1 MTKTPEELTA
11 DWKEGKLK
19 SGLYWVNFKEKIV
32 IAECTV
38 FGDVSRPFEIEI
50 KTDFMIK
57 ISKVLAPV
65 PTYDEYK
72 AMQDHI
78 LYLEKCISIYEQKE
92 KQHTNDSIE
101 YNKLEKENNNLRGL
115 LKECDGCVRC
125 LRAYGVADCNGSN
138 INDLITKIEE
148 IAQKALNNESE
159 E

>member
-38 FGDVSRPFEIEI
+38 FSDVSRPFEIEI

-57 ISKVLAPV
+57 ISKVVAPV

-72 AMQDHI
+72 AMQEQ
-78 LYLEKCISIYEQKE
+78 LNKEGTWYTEISYKKIK
-92 KQHTNDSIE
+92 
-101 YNKLEKENNNLRGL
+101 KENNQLRDL
-115 LKECDGCVRC
+115 LRECKRH
-125 LRAYGVADCNGSN
+125 LYFQKK
-138 INDLITKIEE
+138 INNEVITLLTRIN
-148 IAQKALNNESE
+148 ATLGESE

>member
-1 MTKTPEELTA
+1 MTKTPEELTK

-19 SGLYWVNFKEKIV
+19 SGLYWVKFKGKIV

-38 FGDVSRPFEIEI
+38 FGDVSRPFEIET

-72 AMQDHI
+72 AMQEQ
-78 LYLEKCISIYEQKE
+78 LNKEGTWYTEISYKTIK
-92 KQHTNDSIE
+92 
-101 YNKLEKENNNLRGL
+101 KENNQLRDL
-115 LKECDGCVRC
+115 LRECKRH
-125 LRAYGVADCNGSN
+125 LYFQKK
-138 INDLITKIEE
+138 INNEVITLLTRINS
-148 IAQKALNNESE
+148 ALGESE

>member
-38 FGDVSRPFEIEI
+38 FSDVSRPFEIEI

-115 LKECDGCVRC
+115 LKECKQH
-125 LRAYGVADCNGSN
+125 LYFQK
-138 INDLITKIEE
+138 KI
-148 IAQKALNNESE
+148 NNEIITLLVRINVALGESE
-159 E
+159 A

>member
-1 MTKTPEELTA
+1 
-11 DWKEGKLK
+11 
-19 SGLYWVNFKEKIV
+19 
-32 IAECTV
+32 
-38 FGDVSRPFEIEI
+38 
-50 KTDFMIK
+50 MI
-57 ISKVLAPV
+57 SEVLAPI

-115 LKECDGCVRC
+115 LKECKQHLYFQKKINNEIITLLVRIN
-125 LRAYGVADCNGSN
+125 VALG
-138 INDLITKIEE
+138 
-148 IAQKALNNESE
+148 ESE

>member
-92 KQHTNDSIE
+92 KLHTNDSIE
-101 YNKLEKENNNLRGL
+101 YNKLEKENNNLRDL
-115 LKECDGCVRC
+115 LRECKQHLYFQKKINNEIITLLVR
-125 LRAYGVADCNGSN
+125 
-138 INDLITKIEE
+138 IN
-148 IAQKALNNESE
+148 AALGESE

>member
-38 FGDVSRPFEIEI
+38 FSDVSRPFEIEI

-92 KQHTNDSIE
+92 KLHTNDSIE
-101 YNKLEKENNNLRGL
+101 YNKLEKENNNLRDL
-115 LKECDGCVRC
+115 LRECKQH
-125 LRAYGVADCNGSN
+125 LYFQK
-138 INDLITKIEE
+138 KI
-148 IAQKALNNESE
+148 NNEIITLLVRINVALGESE
-159 E
+159 A

>member
-1 MTKTPEELTA
+1 MTKTPEELTK

-19 SGLYWVNFKEKIV
+19 SGLYWVKFKGKIV

-38 FGDVSRPFEIEI
+38 FGDVSRPFEIET

-72 AMQDHI
+72 AMQEQ
-78 LYLEKCISIYEQKE
+78 LNKEGTWYTEISYKKIK
-92 KQHTNDSIE
+92 
-101 YNKLEKENNNLRGL
+101 KENNQLRDL
-115 LKECDGCVRC
+115 LRECKRH
-125 LRAYGVADCNGSN
+125 LYFQKK
-138 INDLITKIEE
+138 INNEVITLLTRIN
-148 IAQKALNNESE
+148 AALGESE

>member
-38 FGDVSRPFEIEI
+38 FSDVSRPFEIET

-65 PTYDEYK
+65 LTYDEYK
-72 AMQDHI
+72 AMQEQ
-78 LYLEKCISIYEQKE
+78 LNKEGTWYTEISYKKIK
-92 KQHTNDSIE
+92 
-101 YNKLEKENNNLRGL
+101 KENNQLRDL
-115 LKECDGCVRC
+115 LRECKRH
-125 LRAYGVADCNGSN
+125 LYFQKK
-138 INDLITKIEE
+138 INNEVITLLTRIN
-148 IAQKALNNESE
+148 AALGESE

>member
-115 LKECDGCVRC
+115 LKECKQH
-125 LRAYGVADCNGSN
+125 LYFQK
-138 INDLITKIEE
+138 KI
-148 IAQKALNNESE
+148 NNEIITLLVRINVALGESE
-159 E
+159 A